1 MKRLLLVIMLILGA
15 VMITSRP
22 VATYAYTDE
31 EKQQAKSWLSS
42 HGYPPTR
49 AGAEQAYQDYM
60 DGKIDVP
67 EADAYMGKN
76 QKNDIE
82 EKKNSTVKTETKKDK
97 QSKNTN
103 KNSTTKQEN
112 SSTEQTNNSTT
123 SAKESTTQGTTE
135 TTTTK
140 VTTETKE
147 QKQQKEE
154 KKKKERQREE
164 EHGKGVMDEIRPE
177 KWRIHPM
184 ELLVF
189 ALVIVIAVILFSKP
203 WNYLIAI
210 VLFLAFGLYIWNR
223 MKVGKK
229 QVKTE
234 PEIILEEITQEEE
247 KVPIEKLRWEKSHI
261 TAELKE
267 KRIQYDNLGEQLAEL
282 DEVNERSREYEMK
295 RQAVQ
300 MAADHLEQL
309 SEEMRGYLKRDL
321 NEKASSFICEI
332 TGGKYKKL
340 VTDEKLHVSLM
351 TDEKRVEIEQVSRG
365 TVEQVYLALRMA
377 VGELLCEEEM
387 PVILDD
393 AFAYYD
399 EERMLQTLRWLK
411 EHKKQVII
419 FTCQTREEQVMKEA
433 GLVYHKIEL

>member
-76 QKNDIE
+76 QKNDI
-82 EKKNSTVKTETKKDK
+82 TETKKDK

-135 TTTTK
+135 TITTK

-154 KKKKERQREE
+154 KKKKEQKETKKK
-164 EHGKGVMDEIRPE
+164 HTTGIAIGAAAVVIFA
-177 KWRIHPM
+177 
-184 ELLVF
+184 LLVVF
-189 ALVIVIAVILFSKP
+189 MRK
-203 WNYLIAI
+203 
-210 VLFLAFGLYIWNR
+210 R
-223 MKVGKK
+223 M
-229 QVKTE
+229 
-234 PEIILEEITQEEE
+234 
-247 KVPIEKLRWEKSHI
+247 
-261 TAELKE
+261 
-267 KRIQYDNLGEQLAEL
+267 
-282 DEVNERSREYEMK
+282 
-295 RQAVQ
+295 
-300 MAADHLEQL
+300 
-309 SEEMRGYLKRDL
+309 
-321 NEKASSFICEI
+321 
-332 TGGKYKKL
+332 
-340 VTDEKLHVSLM
+340 
-351 TDEKRVEIEQVSRG
+351 
-365 TVEQVYLALRMA
+365 
-377 VGELLCEEEM
+377 
-387 PVILDD
+387 
-393 AFAYYD
+393 
-399 EERMLQTLRWLK
+399 
-411 EHKKQVII
+411 
-419 FTCQTREEQVMKEA
+419 
-433 GLVYHKIEL
+433 